1 MYTSS
6 NTSRLYP
13 SKDKGVCLYDLI
25 PWNAGF
31 PGRLLNVIV
40 ASEYTIE
47 VFVSLSAYFD
57 ELGRESA
64 VSIAL
69 RSWIESIGW

>member
-1 MYTSS
+1 M
-6 NTSRLYP
+6 
-13 SKDKGVCLYDLI
+13 CLGDLV

-57 ELGRESA
+57 DLGSEFT

-69 RSWIESIGW
+69 RSWIESIGWWFDERM